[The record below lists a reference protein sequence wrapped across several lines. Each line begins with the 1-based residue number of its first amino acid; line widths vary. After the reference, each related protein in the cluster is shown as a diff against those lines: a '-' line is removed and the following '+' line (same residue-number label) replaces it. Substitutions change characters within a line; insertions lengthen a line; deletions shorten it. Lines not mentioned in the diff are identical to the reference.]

1 MHCTKLYLN
10 IERYKTKNIRK
21 RRPIIKKKKDQMEL
35 LEIKKLLKFLK
46 SLNMR
51 FGRDKELMK

>member
-21 RRPIIKKKKDQMEL
+21 RRPIIKKKKRPNGTPR
-35 LEIKKLLKFLK
+35 IKKLLKFLK

>member
-1 MHCTKLYLN
+1 
-10 IERYKTKNIRK
+10 
-21 RRPIIKKKKDQMEL
+21 MEL

-51 FGRDKELMK
+51 FGRDKELMKQNT